1 MIKNWAARQA
11 PHSLSKY
18 FQDQIVGWTPN
29 FWWREARINCET
41 LQDDG
46 EKSRIRILYS
56 KIIRGI
62 CIVQDNLL
70 VYKYHKITTNITKS
84 QYSYTQYCSCHA
96 TQQDGVLP
104 GRSNRQQS
112 PAGPVN
118 MSRSRTPVAYCL
130 GRQSKLRPFNIGAV
144 YIGSGK
150 PQSCQKPKDKYS
162 TGREYPLLP
171 PSIYACHIYRWN
183 GRFQC
188 TRWLCACS
196 VDLQSGF
203 EPNTMN
209 LPRLPLPS
217 SSGKRLTSHVGS
229 GGIYLF
235 YARQSRH

>member
-1 MIKNWAARQA
+1 MCQTHRISFGWLLDVSACVLDYYSVPVSWQLPVSHVIWLHGKPDASVLRAISLNHCVKVLVIKEVGGLRHEEIRA
-11 PHSLSKY
+11 PVNVYLKW
-18 FQDQIVGWTPN
+18 G
-29 FWWREARINCET
+29 REQC
-41 LQDDG
+41 
-46 EKSRIRILYS
+46 
-56 KIIRGI
+56 
-62 CIVQDNLL
+62 
-70 VYKYHKITTNITKS
+70 
-84 QYSYTQYCSCHA
+84 CSCHA
-96 TQQDGVLP
+96 TQVDGVLP